1 MPVGISATAE
11 PRPTAANT
19 APNPAG
25 PSPNWSLISMP
36 IAGRPNC
43 TIETAAWAMTAMTSV
58 VRARGDITLNLA
70 LARSTVAKP
79 ARGRR
84 ALGLIRK
91 PGSRWSLT
99 PTALPIP
106 CRHRPP
112 RSHLDPCRRRRPDLP
127 RRRRA
132 RLQGVASDL
141 GVRHGRRDGGGDR
154 RRHRGRAAPGRG
166 RAPADGAERPVR
178 RGRRPVGADR
188 DGARQGQVAAS
199 HHRGACD
206 GARGRL
212 RPLQRGAC
220 AADQLRPLRRH
231 AAVGRPA
238 PGPHGLPRRRAPCR
252 RARGR
257 AAGQPA
263 HARLP
268 EPPQRPAVHP
278 RAGAQRRRT
287 RRCAVASGRLDRGGV
302 TAHTGCTLPGM
313 ATAGLPDPTDEP
325 QPEPSTI
332 SGVPLRPLYTPETTP
347 IDYERDLGDPGRYPF
362 TRGVYETM
370 YRGKPWTMRQFAGF
384 GTAEET
390 NRRFRYL
397 LEHGQTGLSTAF
409 DMPTLMG
416 YDSDHARSLGEVGRE
431 GVAVDTL
438 ADMEDLFRG
447 IPLDRVTTSMTVNAP
462 AAIVLAQYVC
472 VAERQGVAA
481 ERLGGT
487 IQADILKEYIAQKEW
502 IFPPEPSMRL
512 MIDMIEWCTRT
523 MPRWHP
529 VSISGYHIREA
540 GATAAQELAFTLA
553 DGFAYVERSIER
565 GLDVDEFAP
574 RLSFFFNAHID
585 FFEEIAKYR
594 AARRI
599 WARELR
605 ERYGAKTDRALL
617 MRFHTQTAG
626 VSLTAQQPQVN
637 IVRTAIEALAAVLG
651 GTQSLHT
658 NSYDEALALPTE
670 GAARLALRT
679 QQVIAHETGVVHAA
693 DPLGGSWLVE
703 SLTDELERQAY
714 EYFDRIERLGGVV
727 AALNEN
733 FFQREIA
740 EASYRFQQEVESGQ
754 RSIVGVNAH
763 TEGDE
768 EPLELLHIPFEVEQ
782 RQVARLK
789 AVRGER
795 SQADVDRALAALQRA
810 AEGEENVMPHLVD
823 CARAYASEGEIC
835 DALRA
840 VWGVYR
846 ETPVF

>member
-1 MPVGISATAE
+1 
-11 PRPTAANT
+11 
-19 APNPAG
+19 
-25 PSPNWSLISMP
+25 
-36 IAGRPNC
+36 
-43 TIETAAWAMTAMTSV
+43 
-58 VRARGDITLNLA
+58 
-70 LARSTVAKP
+70 
-79 ARGRR
+79 
-84 ALGLIRK
+84 
-91 PGSRWSLT
+91 
-99 PTALPIP
+99 
-106 CRHRPP
+106 
-112 RSHLDPCRRRRPDLP
+112 
-127 RRRRA
+127 
-132 RLQGVASDL
+132 
-141 GVRHGRRDGGGDR
+141 
-154 RRHRGRAAPGRG
+154 
-166 RAPADGAERPVR
+166 
-178 RGRRPVGADR
+178 
-188 DGARQGQVAAS
+188 
-199 HHRGACD
+199 
-206 GARGRL
+206 
-212 RPLQRGAC
+212 
-220 AADQLRPLRRH
+220 
-231 AAVGRPA
+231 
-238 PGPHGLPRRRAPCR
+238 
-252 RARGR
+252 
-257 AAGQPA
+257 
-263 HARLP
+263 
-268 EPPQRPAVHP
+268 
-278 RAGAQRRRT
+278 
-287 RRCAVASGRLDRGGV
+287 V
-302 TAHTGCTLPGM
+302 TARAGCTLPGM

-347 IDYERDLGDPGRYPF
+347 IDYGRDLGDPGRYPF

-370 YRGKPWTMRQFAGF
+370 YRGKLWTMRQFAGF

-472 VAERQGVAA
+472 VAERQGVPP

-670 GAARLALRT
+670 EAARLALRT

-693 DPLGGSWLVE
+693 DPLGGSWLLE

-714 EYFDRIERLGGVV
+714 EYFERIERLGGVV
-727 AALNEN
+727 PALNEN

-754 RSIVGVNAH
+754 RAIVGVNAY

-795 SQADVDRALAALQRA
+795 SQAEVDRALAALQRA
-810 AEGEENVMPHLVD
+810 AEGDENVMPHLVE

-835 DALRA
+835 DALRS